1 MMVKK
6 FCKSM
11 KLLRLDLINLV
22 FGSVVQFI
30 MARLQ
35 ISF

>member
-30 MARLQ
+30 LTQLQ
-35 ISF
+35 K